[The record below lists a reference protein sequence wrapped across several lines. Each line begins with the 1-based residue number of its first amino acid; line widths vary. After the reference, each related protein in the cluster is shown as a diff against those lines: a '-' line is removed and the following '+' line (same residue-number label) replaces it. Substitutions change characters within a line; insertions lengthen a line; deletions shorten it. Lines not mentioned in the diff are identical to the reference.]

1 MALLLCGATA
11 FCAAPIG
18 IQNSNPG
25 NISGKNLK
33 FWRRHGATGRDC
45 FGHLIFRRDIDGLR
59 AMRFVLAAYGRKG
72 HDTIRDIAHRWTG
85 HPLDLGRYGYAT
97 CLCQR
102 LHAGLDDRLDMT
114 PATIEALARALVL
127 AENGRDPYPARLW
140 REAFQGQD
148 G

>member
-1 MALLLCGATA
+1 
-11 FCAAPIG
+11 
-18 IQNSNPG
+18 
-25 NISGKNLK
+25 
-33 FWRRHGATGRDC
+33 
-45 FGHLIFRRDIDGLR
+45 
-59 AMRFVLAAYGRKG
+59 MRFVLAAYGRKG

-140 REAFQGQD
+140 REAFLGHRMDDTPKSTETHADAQKPLVMSRGFLVAVP